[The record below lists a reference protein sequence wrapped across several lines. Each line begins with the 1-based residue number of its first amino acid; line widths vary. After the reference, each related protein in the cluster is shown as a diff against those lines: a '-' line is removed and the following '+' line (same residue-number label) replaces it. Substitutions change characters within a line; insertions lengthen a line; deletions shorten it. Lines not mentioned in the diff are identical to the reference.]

1 MHTRESVLGEAD
13 LALIHALQ
21 IAPRASWTQLSAVL
35 SVSPDTLARRWE
47 TLSAGGYAWSSL
59 LTARRGT
66 EGTLYAWVELECVAG
81 DTEATAIELAED
93 PYTLGVHQVTGDADL
108 MLLVNC
114 PDLYA
119 LDGYLAGR
127 VRLLPGVL
135 RARTQVVTQLHN
147 RPYRSRIEQ
156 LTPGQ
161 AQHLHEVTG
170 GDRRGRIPARAYPPV
185 TELDERIV
193 AELAGDAR
201 RSAAELARQCGTSES
216 TVRRRLEALGAA
228 GVLHH
233 HCLPAPRFSGR
244 PVWALVTALVPPLD
258 VAESVA
264 SLARL
269 RQTRVVTSVTGPHNL
284 ALAMWLR
291 TVEELHDVTAGLVR
305 AAPALRITG
314 TAVSLRTHKIGAQVI
329 GADGRRT
336 HHVRPVTGA
345 RTGGAPV
352 TSGP

>member
-1 MHTRESVLGEAD
+1 MHTRESVLGEVD

-21 IAPRASWTQLSAVL
+21 IAPRASWTQLSTVL
-35 SVSPDTLARRWE
+35 AVSPDTLARRWE
-47 TLSAGGYAWSSL
+47 TLTTGGYAWSSML
-59 LTARRGT
+59 SARRGT
-66 EGTLYAWVELECVAG
+66 EATLYAWVELECVAG
-81 DTEATAIELAED
+81 DAEATAVELAED
-93 PYTLGVHQVTGDADL
+93 PYTLGVHQVTGDSDL
-108 MLLVNC
+108 ILLVNC
-114 PDLYA
+114 PDLHA

-127 VRLLPGVL
+127 VRRLPGVL

-161 AQHLHEVTG
+161 VQHLAELTG
-170 GDRRGRIPARAYPPV
+170 GERRVRPPARAYPHV
-185 TELDERIV
+185 TELDQRIV

-216 TVRRRLEALGAA
+216 TVRRRLDALGAA
-228 GVLHH
+228 GACHH

-244 PVWALVTALVPPLD
+244 PVWALVTADVPPLD

-264 SLARL
+264 ALGRL
-269 RQTRVVTSVTGPHNL
+269 RQTRVVTSVTGRHNL
-284 ALAMWLR
+284 ALAMWLG
-291 TVEELHDVTAGLVR
+291 TVEELHDVTAALVR

-314 TAVSLRTHKIGAQVI
+314 TAVSLRTHKIGAQVL

-336 HHVRPVTGA
+336 HHIRPT
-345 RTGGAPV
+345 TAP
-352 TSGP
+352 

>member
-1 MHTRESVLGEAD
+1 MHTRESVLGEVD

-21 IAPRASWTQLSAVL
+21 IAPRASWTQLAGVL
-35 SVSPDTLARRWE
+35 DVSPDTLARRWE
-47 TLSAGGYAWSSL
+47 TLTTGGYAWSSL
-59 LTARRGT
+59 LAARRGT
-66 EGTLYAWVELECVAG
+66 EATLYAWVELECFAG
-81 DTEATAIELAED
+81 AAEATATEVSGD

-108 MLLVNC
+108 VLLVNC

-127 VRLLPGVL
+127 VRRLPGVL

-156 LTPGQ
+156 LTPAQ
-161 AQHLHEVTG
+161 AQHLGEITG
-170 GDRRGRIPARAYPPV
+170 GDRRGRSPARAYPPV
-185 TELDERIV
+185 TELDQRIV

-201 RSAAELARQCGTSES
+201 RSAAELARRCGTSES
-216 TVRRRLEALGAA
+216 TVRRRLDALGTA
-228 GVLHH
+228 GAVHH

-244 PVWALVTALVPPLD
+244 PVWALVTACVPPLE

-264 SLARL
+264 SLTRL
-269 RQTRVVTSVTGPHNL
+269 RQTRVVTSVTGPNNL

-291 TVEELHDVTAGLVR
+291 TVEELHDVTAALVR

-314 TAVSLRTHKIGAQVI
+314 TAVALRTHKIGAQVL
-329 GADGRRT
+329 GPDGRRT
-336 HHVRPVTGA
+336 HHIRPDV
-345 RTGGAPV
+345 
-352 TSGP
+352 GP

>member
-1 MHTRESVLGEAD
+1 MHTRESVLGESD

-21 IAPRASWTQLSAVL
+21 IAPRASWTQLSGVL
-35 SVSPDTLARRWE
+35 AVSPDTLARRWE
-47 TLSAGGYAWSSL
+47 ALTAGGYAWSSML
-59 LTARRGT
+59 AARRGT
-66 EGTLYAWVELECVAG
+66 EATLYAWVELECVAG
-81 DTEATAIELAED
+81 AAETTATEVAGD

-108 MLLVNC
+108 ILLVNC

-127 VRLLPGVL
+127 VRRLPGVL

-161 AQHLHEVTG
+161 VQHLTEITG
-170 GDRRGRIPARAYPPV
+170 GDRRTRSPARAYPPV
-185 TELDERIV
+185 TELDQRIV

-216 TVRRRLEALGAA
+216 TVRRRLDALGAA
-228 GVLHH
+228 GGFHH

-244 PVWALVTALVPPLD
+244 PVWALVTADVPPLD
-258 VAESVA
+258 VTESVV
-264 SLARL
+264 SLGRL

-291 TVEELHDVTAGLVR
+291 TVEELHDVTAALVR

-314 TAVSLRTHKIGAQVI
+314 TAVSLRTHKIGAQVL
-329 GADGRRT
+329 GPDGRRT
-336 HHVRPVTGA
+336 HHIRPAT
-345 RTGGAPV
+345 TP
-352 TSGP
+352 

>member
-1 MHTRESVLGEAD
+1 MHTRESVLGEVD

-21 IAPRASWTQLSAVL
+21 IAPRASWTQLSGVL
-35 SVSPDTLARRWE
+35 AVSPDTLARRWE
-47 TLSAGGYAWSSL
+47 TLTSGGYAWSSML
-59 LTARRGT
+59 AARRGT
-66 EGTLYAWVELECVAG
+66 AATLYAWVELECAAG
-81 DTEATAIELAED
+81 ATDSTASEVSDD

-108 MLLVNC
+108 VLLVNC
-114 PDLYA
+114 PDLHS

-127 VRLLPGVL
+127 VRRLPGVL

-161 AQHLHEVTG
+161 AQQLAEITG
-170 GDRRGRIPARAYPPV
+170 GDRRTRTPARAYPLV
-185 TELDERIV
+185 TELDRRIV

-216 TVRRRLEALGAA
+216 TVRRRLDALGAVGA
-228 GVLHH
+228 LHH

-244 PVWALVTALVPPLD
+244 PVWALVTADVPPLD

-264 SLARL
+264 SLGRL

-291 TVEELHDVTAGLVR
+291 TVEELHDVTAALVR

-314 TAVSLRTHKIGAQVI
+314 TSVALRTHKIGAQVL
-329 GADGRRT
+329 GPDGRRT
-336 HHVRPVTGA
+336 HHVRPDT
-345 RTGGAPV
+345 TP
-352 TSGP
+352 